1 MLEMVMAPQME
12 MQANPALLNLA
23 RLLTLPST
31 DLQQVIRQELDENP
45 SLEEIEAEETTCE
58 TCGGPLVEG
67 MCLRCLSHSP
77 DLPASAPTSDNEW
90 VDPFLFVAAPRSL
103 TETLLMDLYATL
115 PKADHP
121 LADALVGSLDEQGFL
136 ADEPADIAATLQVA
150 PERIVVVLRHL
161 RELGPP
167 GIATRDTRECLLAQI
182 DRLSQDA
189 GQGQEQ
195 QDERGEGETI
205 TVHPLAASLIEH
217 HLDDLGAHRY
227 SYIAR
232 KMHIELTDI
241 RAAHDFIQRHLWP
254 YPALATQTTH
264 APDQT
269 RYRIPDLAITEKE
282 GEFVVEVLNSSRRLL
297 RMNPLYQELT
307 TSMATATLDNNER
320 EHVQQYVAR
329 TRVFLANLRQREST
343 LKQIGDAIVARQ
355 QAFLR
360 HGVRHLRPMTRAEI
374 AAELELH
381 ESTVSRAVAE
391 KTALLPNRTLQPLSE
406 FFVAARTVQ
415 DVLRE
420 LVANET
426 TPLSDEELARI
437 LTERGYPIA
446 RRTVAKYRKQI
457 NILPSNLRQGSYS

>member
-31 DLQQVIRQELDENP
+31 DLQQVIRQELAENP
-45 SLEEIEAEETTCE
+45 SLEEIETEETPCE

-77 DLPASAPTSDNEW
+77 DPSSSAPTSDTEW

-115 PKADHP
+115 PEADHP

-150 PERIVVVLRHL
+150 PERIVVVLYHL

-167 GIATRDTRECLLAQI
+167 GIATQDTRECLLAQI
-182 DRLSQDA
+182 DRLSREQ
-189 GQGQEQ
+189 GQG
-195 QDERGEGETI
+195 DEEGEEI
-205 TVHPLAASLIEH
+205 IVHPLAASLIEH

-269 RYRIPDLAITEKE
+269 RYRIPDLAISEKE

-297 RMNPLYQELT
+297 RMNPLYRELT
-307 TSMATATLDNNER
+307 GNTATATLDTNER
-320 EHVQQYVAR
+320 EHVQHYVAR

-355 QAFLR
+355 QPFLR

-391 KTALLPNRTLQPLSE
+391 KTALLPDRTLLPLSE

-426 TPLSDEELARI
+426 TPLNDEELARM

-457 NILPSNLRQGSYS
+457 NILPSNLRQGDRYTL